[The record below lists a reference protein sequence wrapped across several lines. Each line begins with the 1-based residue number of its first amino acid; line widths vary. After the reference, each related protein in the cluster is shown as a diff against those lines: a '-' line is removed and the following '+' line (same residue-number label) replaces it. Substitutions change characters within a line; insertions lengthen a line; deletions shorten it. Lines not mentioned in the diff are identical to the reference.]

1 MRDKIQTPVC
11 GREGEK
17 NRKIKNLL
25 TLDPYLGGQKKKIRV
40 CIKKIIRYSK
50 KIHVCVSAVC
60 VHGVCMCVYI
70 NVCVKGRKTKA
81 R

>member
-25 TLDPYLGGQKKKIRV
+25 TLDPYLGGQKKDSCV
-40 CIKKIIRYSK
+40 YKKNNPLFKK